1 MRERPYGD
9 RIIDQPPPLPRPPT
23 LSFPSLKSLSFSFPS
38 LKSLSF
44 SFPSL
49 KSLSFPATA

>member
-9 RIIDQPPPLPRPPT
+9 RVIDQPPPLPRPPT
-23 LSFPSLKSLSFSFPS
+23 LSFPSLKSLSF
-38 LKSLSF
+38 
-44 SFPSL
+44 PSL

>member
-23 LSFPSLKSLSFSFPS
+23 LNFPSLKSLSFSFPS
-38 LKSLSF
+38 LKSF